1 MTYSSGAYSEQRARQ
16 LIVSRG
22 ATVIAR
28 NYTSRFGK
36 IDLIVID
43 CDRLAFI
50 EVRYRS
56 RSNFGSALA
65 SVSPVK
71 QQKVLMTP
79 QMFLAS
85 HGNYCNRYCRFDI
98 IAFDGPRGS
107 VSAQWL
113 KGAFG
118 LAEHPNYE

>member
-1 MTYSSGAYSEQRARQ
+1 MTYLSGAYWEQRARQ

-36 IDLIVID
+36 IDLIVLD
-43 CDRLAFI
+43 RDRLVFI

-71 QQKVLMTP
+71 QQKVLMTA

-85 HGNYCNRYCRFDI
+85 HENYYNRYCRFDI

>member
-1 MTYSSGAYSEQRARQ
+1 MTYLSGAYWEQRARQ

-36 IDLIVID
+36 IDLIVLD
-43 CDRLAFI
+43 RDRLAFI

-65 SVSPVK
+65 SVSPVT
-71 QQKVLMTP
+71 QQKVLMTA

-85 HGNYCNRYCRFDI
+85 HENYYNRYCRFDI

>member
-16 LIVSRG
+16 LIVLRG

-36 IDLIVID
+36 IDLIVVD
-43 CDRLAFI
+43 RDRLACI

-56 RSNFGSALA
+56 RSNIGSALA

-71 QQKVLMTP
+71 QQKVLMTA

-85 HGNYCNRYCRFDI
+85 HENYCNRYCRFDI

>member
-1 MTYSSGAYSEQRARQ
+1 MTYSSGAYWEQRARQ

-28 NYTSRFGK
+28 NYTSRFGE
-36 IDLIVID
+36 IDLIALD
-43 CDRLAFI
+43 SDRLAFI
-50 EVRYRS
+50 EVRYRN

-71 QQKVLMTP
+71 QQKVLMTA

-85 HGNYCNRYCRFDI
+85 LEDYCNRYCRFDI

-118 LAEHPNYE
+118 IAEHPNYE

>member
-1 MTYSSGAYSEQRARQ
+1 MTCLSGAYWEQRARQ

-28 NYTSRFGK
+28 NYTSRFGE
-36 IDLIVID
+36 IDLIALD
-43 CDRLAFI
+43 SDRLAFI
-50 EVRYRS
+50 EVRYRN

-71 QQKVLMTP
+71 QQKVLMTA
-79 QMFLAS
+79 QIFLAS
-85 HGNYCNRYCRFDI
+85 HEDYCNRYCRFDI

>member
-1 MTYSSGAYSEQRARQ
+1 MTYSSGAYWEQRARQ

-36 IDLIVID
+36 IDLIVLD
-43 CDRLAFI
+43 RDRLAFI

-65 SVSPVK
+65 WVSSVK
-71 QQKVLMTP
+71 QQKILMTA

-85 HGNYCNRYCRFDI
+85 HENYCNRYCRFDI

>member
-1 MTYSSGAYSEQRARQ
+1 MTYSSGAYWEHRARQ

-36 IDLIVID
+36 IDLIVLD
-43 CDRLAFI
+43 RDRLAFI

-71 QQKVLMTP
+71 QQKVLMTA

-85 HGNYCNRYCRFDI
+85 HEDYCNRYCRFDI

-107 VSAQWL
+107 VSA
-113 KGAFG
+113 
-118 LAEHPNYE
+118 

>member
-1 MTYSSGAYSEQRARQ
+1 MTYSSGAYWEQRARQ

-36 IDLIVID
+36 IDLIVLD
-43 CDRLAFI
+43 GDRLAFI

-56 RSNFGSALA
+56 RSNFGLALA
-65 SVSPVK
+65 WVSPVK
-71 QQKVLMTP
+71 QQKVLMTA

-85 HGNYCNRYCRFDI
+85 HESSCNRYCRFDI